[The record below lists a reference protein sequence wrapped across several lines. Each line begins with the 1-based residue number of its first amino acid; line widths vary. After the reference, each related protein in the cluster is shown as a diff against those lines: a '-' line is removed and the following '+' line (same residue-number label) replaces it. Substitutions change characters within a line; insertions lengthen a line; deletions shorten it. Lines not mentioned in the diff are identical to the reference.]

1 MTFQDNVE
9 FVRKRV
15 KTMGFPVAEMAL
27 GEECVLFKSTVGK
40 FAGAFETYDVG
51 VGVEEDCIRCR
62 AVFPV
67 AVQEAR
73 RRDVAEY
80 IARANF
86 ELKFGSLQLNIEDGA
101 IVAYLAYPMS
111 AVLAEGDEAI
121 KMAFG
126 LPASLLDVHSNE
138 LIKIASGE
146 NE

>member
-1 MTFQDNVE
+1 MSSLSDVLSPL
-9 FVRKRV
+9 V
-15 KTMGFPVAEMAL
+15 KVDVKVALEVASEVAFGFAFGFAL
-27 GEECVLFKSTVGK
+27 GLTLGF
-40 FAGAFETYDVG
+40 AFETYDVG